1 MRLTAMSYNLTRVF
15 EESSKIKQPGF
26 MQPSDIKYTKA
37 LEKRQQVAKE
47 KGCFVNALFF
57 QVRIARVSSRTIR
70 GVQNAI
76 ITGKSVV
83 SFMND
88 LVAQLVPMTGG
99 KPEH

>member
-1 MRLTAMSYNLTRVF
+1 MGGLIIFS
-15 EESSKIKQPGF
+15 
-26 MQPSDIKYTKA
+26 
-37 LEKRQQVAKE
+37 KE

-88 LVAQLVPMTGG
+88 LVAQLVPITGG
-99 KPEH
+99 KLEH